1 MPETPDARLVVATA
15 VQDLVAARLGRGFV
29 PLAVLFA
36 VGVVELFVSRGGGA
50 LVLCVGAVG
59 AACAMLAYGLRTAQ
73 RAFARPPRAW
83 MAWVTVGTLV
93 PPAFALYVLAWRG
106 LRQLATGGDASG
118 FGVGIAFAVMG
129 TWLMRTWMKVV
140 EVERL
145 AQVMTMDIEGG
156 V

>member
-1 MPETPDARLVVATA
+1 MPEEADALLVVATA
-15 VQDLVAARLGRGFV
+15 VQDLVAARLGRSFV
-29 PLAVLFA
+29 PLAVLFV
-36 VGVVELFVSRGGGA
+36 VGIVERFASSDGEA
-50 LVLCVGAVG
+50 LVLCSGAVG

-83 MAWVTVGTLV
+83 MAWVTVGSLV

-118 FGVGIAFAVMG
+118 FGVGIAFAVLG
-129 TWLMRTWMKVV
+129 TWVMRTWMRVV